1 MGRINRRI
9 YATRRKKSSAFKMF
23 APPAGHKRGRGQ
35 RGRRQH
41 RAEQMSQMQESINE
55 GVYGGFGGT
64 IRSMKYMVDNAKPPY
79 LNETGGDELGIG
91 GGKTYTI
98 TEV

>member
-9 YATRRKKSSAFKMF
+9 YATRRKRASALKFMGSRDSWNK
-23 APPAGHKRGRGQ
+23 
-35 RGRRQH
+35 
-41 RAEQMSQMQESINE
+41 MQESVNE
-55 GVYGGFGGT
+55 GVYGSGFGGA

>member
-9 YATRRKKSSAFKMF
+9 YATRRRRSPIKLGVDPNAGPGQTYSDYVRGGAYNNWGPRSDVGRPGAPQYTKSTTQTQQPS
-23 APPAGHKRGRGQ
+23 
-35 RGRRQH
+35 
-41 RAEQMSQMQESINE
+41 
-55 GVYGGFGGT
+55 
-64 IRSMKYMVDNAKPPY
+64 Y